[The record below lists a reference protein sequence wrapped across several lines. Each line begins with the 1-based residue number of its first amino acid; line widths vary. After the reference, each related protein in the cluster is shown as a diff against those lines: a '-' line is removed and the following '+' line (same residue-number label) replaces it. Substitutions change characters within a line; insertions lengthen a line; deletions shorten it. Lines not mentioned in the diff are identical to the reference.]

1 MQNFAPYGAM
11 VFCYLLIF
19 DLNDNVE
26 QNNTILHQ
34 AETAGGNYD
43 TGADCLG
50 HILP

>member
-1 MQNFAPYGAM
+1 MPR
-11 VFCYLLIF
+11 YLLIF
-19 DLNDNVE
+19 DLNENVE